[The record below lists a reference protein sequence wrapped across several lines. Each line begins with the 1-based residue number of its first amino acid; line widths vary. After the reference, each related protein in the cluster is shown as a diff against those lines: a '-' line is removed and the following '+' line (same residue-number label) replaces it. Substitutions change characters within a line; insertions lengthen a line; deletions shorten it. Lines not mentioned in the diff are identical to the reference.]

1 MNEPNHSA
9 FVDGHVEPV
18 EEFNLDAI
26 DRGSPLTAEIER
38 PEHGREI
45 SIVEQFTR
53 AIADIYNSHN
63 AKKSAAC
70 FLIATGGSAAEGR
83 KITST
88 AKEFG
93 VSKQDVSK
101 CCVDWC
107 EFMGIPPSTYMRQL
121 AAKESFVKSNTRKK
135 KS

>member
-1 MNEPNHSA
+1 MKKENHSA
-9 FVDGHVEPV
+9 YVDGHVEPI
-18 EEFNLDAI
+18 EEFDMDSI

-38 PEHGREI
+38 HGHGREI

-53 AIADIYNSHN
+53 AIAEIYNSHN

-83 KITST
+83 KIVST
-88 AKEFG
+88 AREFG
-93 VSKQDVSK
+93 VSKQDISK
-101 CCVDWC
+101 CCVEWC

-121 AAKESFVKSNTRKK
+121 AAKESFQNSNSRKQKS
-135 KS
+135 